1 MDKSNEVTISNKK
14 VSLITPILDNLPFG
28 SDIKN
33 TAQNYYNELTNGL
46 HKSNK
51 RNQLAFFC
59 ILKALHDHEI
69 FTDPIYICKLL
80 KMSKP
85 NMHSSMSMTET
96 DDKVIIRK
104 PTDYIDYYLN
114 LLNTKYNIVLDKNR
128 ITQIIDRVMNN
139 NPISVNIAPQTIC
152 YSVIYY
158 YILLNNYP
166 ISKEEYAQMCFVS
179 TTCLKKMLN
188 FVTQADNC

>member
-1 MDKSNEVTISNKK
+1 MDKQDLTIQNKK

-59 ILKALHDHEI
+59 ILKSLHEHEI
-69 FTDPIYICKLL
+69 YTDPIYVSKLL

-85 NMHSSMSMTET
+85 SMHSSMSMSET

-114 LLNTKYNIVLDKNR
+114 LINTKYNIILDKNR
-128 ITQIIDRVMNN
+128 IIQIIDRVMNN

-158 YILLNNYP
+158 YINLNNYP
-166 ISKEEYAQMCFVS
+166 ISKEDYAQMCYVS

-188 FVTQADNC
+188 FVIQADNS